1 MAKLDYNEILKYDTR
16 QVLFYEMLK
25 NGSSFEVAF
34 DKGST
39 QIAGTVVIE
48 KLCYKQGDMLVN
60 IPFTTDSQVLGK
72 LQTQTT
78 KVYMQVKMDF
88 KTQRAWSVVNK
99 QDPENN
105 NTMRLNRLYK
115 GKDWKDG
122 KTEYNRGDVAE
133 GIQSAALVA
142 RFMKEKPN
150 MTISKADVEAV
161 IAKLGR
167 WNGTTVFTIED
178 KFTSPNKDVAG
189 ISLAPDKIIYTIGLA
204 APHMEALLSK
214 RVRSTKMSGIY
225 DSAIAY
231 ANSNTI
237 KEWDKEFYENGRR
250 DIITV
255 KAQGLEDQK
264 GTKKDL
270 DISFTD
276 EWGQN
281 QKTALELSIKAAGV
295 KQFSQRGGTL
305 FSTLQELM
313 GEFYGASLAGIK
325 SEYTKLLNKIPGEFD
340 EALSLAYSVG
350 QKKWGNGRIVKWPT
364 DQKRKFADATKY
376 HAQKDAGEIPQ
387 LNLLDSGT
395 PDYKDFNLLHDS
407 LMKYDYFSIENR
419 ESTGKGGTLP
429 RHIIRVH
436 DSQSDTEGKQI
447 LEIRVKIET
456 IKQVTG
462 DRLYFRSVI
471 ENSKD
476 TGMLVGKDI

>member
-1 MAKLDYNEILKYDTR
+1 MAKLDYNEILKYDSR
-16 QVLFYEMLK
+16 QVVFYEMLK

-34 DKGST
+34 DPNST

-48 KLCYKQGDMLVN
+48 KLCYKQGDKLVN
-60 IPFTTDSQVLGK
+60 IPFTTDTQVLSK

-88 KTQRAWSVVNK
+88 NTQRAWSVVNK
-99 QDPENN
+99 QDPESNN
-105 NTMRLNRLYK
+105 IMRLNRLYK
-115 GKDWKDG
+115 GTDWRDG
-122 KTEYNRGDVAE
+122 KTAYNRGDVAE

-142 RFMKEKPN
+142 RFMKEKPS
-150 MTISKADVEAV
+150 MTVTKADVEAV
-161 IAKLGR
+161 IDKLGR
-167 WNGTTVFTIED
+167 WDGTTVFTIED
-178 KFTSPNKDVAG
+178 KFTSPNKHVAG
-189 ISLAPDKIIYTIGLA
+189 ISLAPDKIVYTIGLA
-204 APHMEALLSK
+204 SPHMEALLSK
-214 RVRSTKMSGIY
+214 RVRSTKMAGIY

-295 KQFSQRGGTL
+295 KQFSQRGGSL

-313 GEFYGASLAGIK
+313 GEFYGVSLGGIK
-325 SEYTKLLNKIPGEFD
+325 NEYTKLLNAIPSDTGK
-340 EALSLAYSVG
+340 ALSLAYSVG
-350 QKKWGNGRIVKWPT
+350 QKKWGNGNIVKWPT

-387 LNLLDSGT
+387 LNLLESGT
-395 PDYKDFNLLHDS
+395 PDYKDFNLLHEN

-419 ESTGKGGTLP
+419 KSTGKGGTLP
-429 RHIIRVH
+429 RHIIRLH
-436 DSQSDTEGKQI
+436 ESQSDTQGKQI

-456 IKQVTG
+456 IKKVTG